1 MQPPSTLILNATVVN
16 EGRLQQA
23 DLLLQHGR
31 ISRIA
36 ADLQHARAERIIDA
50 SGLHLF
56 PGMIDDQVH
65 FREPGLTAKGDI
77 ATESAAAVAGG
88 ITSYMEMPNVQPAT
102 ITNQALIEKQQLAR
116 QKSLANYAF
125 YLGAT
130 NHNIDEI
137 KAVDSRSVCGIKVF
151 MGASTGNLL
160 VDDSNALEQIFR
172 ESPILIATHCEDN
185 NIISRNAAFAR
196 QQYGEQMP
204 VTLHPAIRS
213 SEACYLSSAYA
224 VALARRF
231 NSHLHVLHITTARE
245 LSLFEPGPL
254 TNKRITAEACVHH
267 LWFSEQD
274 YPELQNLIKCNPAI
288 KTTADRAAL
297 LAAVADGRIDIIA
310 TDHAPHTL
318 EEKQLPYLQAPAG
331 LPLVQHALLMLL
343 ELYHRQQLTLPQ
355 IAQNTAHNP
364 AIRYSIQQRG
374 FIREGYYADLVLVDL
389 RQTSTVTQQSIRY
402 KCGWSPL
409 TGQQFHAAIAS
420 TFINGHQVF
429 NGKQILPVAGAAE
442 PLLFSRS

>member
-1 MQPPSTLILNATVVN
+1 MQPPSTLILNATLVN
-16 EGRLQQA
+16 EERLQQA
-23 DLLLQHGR
+23 DVLLQHGR

-36 ADLQHARAERIIDA
+36 PDLQHISAERIIDA
-50 SGLHLF
+50 TGLHLF

-102 ITNQALIEKQQLAR
+102 ITHQALTEKQQLAR

-137 KAVDSRSVCGIKVF
+137 KAVDTSSVCGIKVF

-160 VDDSNALEQIFR
+160 VDDPRALEQIFR

-185 NIISRNAAFAR
+185 GVISRNAAFAR
-196 QQYGEQMP
+196 QQYGEQLP
-204 VTLHPAIRS
+204 VTLHPVIRS

-231 NSHLHVLHITTARE
+231 NSNLHVLHITTARE
-245 LSLFEPGPL
+245 LSLFQPGPL
-254 TNKRITAEACVHH
+254 ADKRITAEACVHH
-267 LWFSEQD
+267 LWFSDQD
-274 YPELQNLIKCNPAI
+274 YPVLQNQIKCNPAI
-288 KTTADRAAL
+288 KTAADRTAL

-318 EEKQLPYLQAPAG
+318 AEKQQPYLQAPAG

-355 IAQNTAHNP
+355 IARKTAHNP
-364 AIRYSIQQRG
+364 AIRYNIQQRG

-389 RQTSTVTQQSIRY
+389 QQTSTVTLQSIRY

-409 TGQQFHAAIAS
+409 AGQQFHAAIAS
-420 TFINGHQVF
+420 TFVNGHQVF
-429 NGKQILPVAGAAE
+429 NGQQILPAPGAAQ
-442 PLLFSRS
+442 PLLFTR